1 MAANFGYNT
10 TGNYTATGRQANLAA
25 QARPGSGTTYN
36 VGGRSFDANSAE
48 GRRFIQQQQAQA
60 RTVASNFVKNQNAA
74 EVAEIE
80 QQEVEDRI
88 AENKTRN
95 AGMTAVAFGNAQGGG
110 QMGRGLFQ
118 RRQAG
123 TKIGAALGSLA
134 NANAGAMKAARMKTL
149 QAKQNADITRANPA
163 LGYRLAV
170 QGLQRQL
177 A

>member
-1 MAANFGYNT
+1 MGDLSSWQRKNQAQT
-10 TGNYTATGRQANLAA
+10 DANLNKMLAGSTTHANGQILTSGGLNITAA
-25 QARPGSGTTYN
+25 VQASR
-36 VGGRSFDANSAE
+36 D
-48 GRRFIQQQQAQA
+48 
-60 RTVASNFVKNQNAA
+60 RTLRNNATNFTNAQNAA
-74 EVAEIE
+74 EVAEID

-88 AENKTRN
+88 SENKARN
-95 AGMTAVAFGNAQGGG
+95 AGMTALAFGNAQGGG

-134 NANAGAMKAARMKTL
+134 NANAGAMKSARMKTL
-149 QAKQNADITRANPA
+149 KAKQAADLTRSNPA
-163 LGYRLAV
+163 LGYSLAM

>member
-1 MAANFGYNT
+1 M
-10 TGNYTATGRQANLAA
+10 LA
-25 QARPGSGTTYN
+25 GSKTLADGTVFKNGLNITQK
-36 VGGRSFDANSAE
+36 VKESK
-48 GRRFIQQQQAQA
+48 A
-60 RTVASNFVKNQNAA
+60 RTMQAASKNYAAAQNAA
-74 EVAEIE
+74 EVAEID

-88 AENKTRN
+88 SENKTRN
-95 AGMTAVAFGNAQGGG
+95 AGMTALAFGNAQGGG

-134 NANAGAMKAARMKTL
+134 NANAGAMKSARMKTL
-149 QAKQNADITRANPA
+149 KAKQAADLTRSNPA
-163 LGYRLAV
+163 LGYSLAM

>member
-1 MAANFGYNT
+1 MNAK
-10 TGNYTATGRQANLAA
+10 
-25 QARPGSGTTYN
+25 
-36 VGGRSFDANSAE
+36 FDANLPSLLA
-48 GRRFIQQQQAQA
+48 GSITQSNGQIIAQGGLNITDKVNESKA
-60 RTVASNFVKNQNAA
+60 RTMQANAKNYAATQNAA
-74 EVAEIE
+74 EVAEID

-88 AENKTRN
+88 NENKTRN
-95 AGMTAVAFGNAQGGG
+95 AGMTALAFGNAQGGG

-134 NANAGAMKAARMKTL
+134 NANAGSLKAARMKTL
-149 QAKQNADITRANPA
+149 KAKQAADLTRSNPA
-163 LGYRLAV
+163 LGYRLAM

>member
-1 MAANFGYNT
+1 MNAKLDANLPSLLAGSITHSNGQIIT
-10 TGNYTATGRQANLAA
+10 KDGLNITDKVNQSKARTMQANAKNYAA
-25 QARPGSGTTYN
+25 T
-36 VGGRSFDANSAE
+36 
-48 GRRFIQQQQAQA
+48 
-60 RTVASNFVKNQNAA
+60 QNAA
-74 EVAEIE
+74 EVAEID

-88 AENKTRN
+88 NENKTRN
-95 AGMTAVAFGNAQGGG
+95 AGMTALAFGNAQGGG

-134 NANAGAMKAARMKTL
+134 NANAGSLKAARMKTL
-149 QAKQNADITRANPA
+149 KAKQAADLTRSNPA
-163 LGYRLAV
+163 LGYRIAM

>member
-1 MAANFGYNT
+1 MNRTGDYTNTGY
-10 TGNYTATGRQANLAA
+10 QANV
-25 QARPGSGTTYN
+25 ARSTAGGGGTIYN
-36 VGGRSFDANSAE
+36 VGGRTFKGGSVEANQ
-48 GRRFIQQQQAQA
+48 FIAAQQAKNTQA
-60 RTVASNFVKNQNAA
+60 ATAYAANQNAA
-74 EVAEIE
+74 EVAELD

-88 AENKTRN
+88 SENKARN
-95 AGMTAVAFGNAQGGG
+95 AGMTALAFGNAQGGG

-134 NANAGAMKAARMKTL
+134 SANASGIKAARMKTL
-149 QAKQNADITRANPA
+149 KAKQTADLTRSNPM
-163 LGYRLAV
+163 LGYRAAM